1 MPHTYELPDELQL
14 RCEGGVRLVTLNR
27 PEQAN
32 AAGSAMLW
40 ALTELAR
47 QLALDEEAGA
57 VIITGAGRAFSA
69 GGDFQH
75 FTRTAREPDYA
86 RAALDNSRRFIE
98 HMLALPMPVIAAV
111 NGAAVGF
118 GATLL
123 ALSDL
128 VLLSDQ
134 AWIAEPHIDV
144 GLVLGDGIAAS
155 WPLYMSLLRAKE
167 YIYTGERIAPELAV
181 SLGLANRVVPHERL
195 AAEAMTLAQKLCGRP
210 RQALRGSKQILN
222 LYLRHAAGQVLD
234 TLLERQFAQTQGPEH
249 GAIVAQ
255 LVERQ
260 QQRRAAREGKA

>member
-1 MPHTYELPDELQL
+1 MAFSYDLPDELRLQ
-14 RCEGGVRLVTLNR
+14 CDGGVRLVTLNR

-40 ALTELAR
+40 ALTELTR

-75 FTRTAREPDYA
+75 FVRTAREADYA
-86 RAALDNSRRFIE
+86 RAALDNSRRFVE
-98 HMLALPMPVIAAV
+98 GMLALPMPVIAAV

-128 VLLSDQ
+128 VLISDR
-134 AWIAEPHIDV
+134 AYISDPHVDV
-144 GLVLGDGIAAS
+144 GLVVGDGIAAT

-167 YIYTGERIAPELAV
+167 YIYTGERIAPEQAV
-181 SLGLANRVVPHERL
+181 ALGLANRVVPHEQLPDEARAL
-195 AAEAMTLAQKLCGRP
+195 AEKLCRRP
-210 RQALRGSKQILN
+210 RQALRGTKQILN
-222 LYLRHAAGQVLD
+222 LHLQQSAERVLG

-249 GAIVAQ
+249 GSIVEQ
-255 LVERQ
+255 LIERQ
-260 QQRRAAREGKA
+260 KQRRAERGGSA